1 MSNGTQFYH
10 ANQGNMTTA
19 MPRRI
24 QSIRGWFQSH
34 RSRATAAGMVGL
46 AVASGLTSTAMPGQA
61 MSGYQWENRP
71 LVVFAPTN
79 QSANLVRQRR
89 IINANRAGF
98 ANRDMVVITV
108 VGDRV
113 TSRFGRSPRLGADGL
128 RRRYGVGRDQ
138 FRALL
143 VGKDGGVKLSS
154 TRAIG
159 AERLFGLID
168 SMPMRRQEMRRR
180 GR

>member
-1 MSNGTQFYH
+1 
-10 ANQGNMTTA
+10 

-24 QSIRGWFQSH
+24 QTIRGWFRSH
-34 RSRATAAGMVGL
+34 RSRTAAAGMAGL
-46 AVASGLTSTAMPGQA
+46 AVASGLAGTATPGAA
-61 MSGYQWENRP
+61 MSGYQWKNRP
-71 LVVFAPTN
+71 LVVFAPVN
-79 QSANLVRQRR
+79 QSVNLVRQRR

-98 ANRDMVVITV
+98 QNRDMVVITV

-113 TSRFGRSPRLGADGL
+113 TTRFGRSPRLGAEGL
-128 RRRYGVGRDQ
+128 RQRFGVGRDQ

-143 VGKDGGVKLSS
+143 VGKDGGVKLSAS
-154 TRAIG
+154 NAIG

-180 GR
+180 GQ